1 MGDPRRLSK
10 KYKKP
15 RKLWDKKRILEE
27 SRLRKEFGLKNT
39 REVWIAQAELRK
51 VRREA
56 RKLLALPEE
65 IREKE
70 AKRILS
76 KLERLNILPSTATID
91 DILSLTVRDFL
102 ERRLQ
107 TIVWRK
113 GLAKTPK
120 QARQLIVH
128 GFISVD
134 GRRVLSPGMLIT
146 KAMEDKIA
154 YYKPIQLE
162 AKVVEEE
169 TSTKEEASEE
179 EEVENGSKPDEPV
192 KEGVKA

>member
-15 RKLWDKKRILEE
+15 RKLWDKKRILVE
-27 SRLRKEFGLKNT
+27 SKLKKEYGLKNT

-65 IREKE
+65 VREKE

-76 KLERLNILPSTATID
+76 KLERFNILSSSATID

-113 GLAKTPK
+113 GLSKTPK

-128 GFISVD
+128 GFISVN
-134 GRRVLSPGMLIT
+134 GRRILSPGMLVT
-146 KAMEDKIA
+146 KEMEDKID

-162 AKVVEEE
+162 V
-169 TSTKEEASEE
+169 KEVKNSEE
-179 EEVENGSKPDEPV
+179 NNIKMSNNLPKDEVK
-192 KEGVKA
+192 K

>member
-27 SRLRKEFGLKNT
+27 SKLKREYGLKNT

-70 AKRILS
+70 ARVILS
-76 KLERLNILPSTATID
+76 KLERLNILPGTATID

-146 KAMEDKIA
+146 KEMEDKVA

-162 AKVVEEE
+162 PKVVEEK
-169 TSTKEEASEE
+169 SDNNEEASEQVE
-179 EEVENGSKPDEPV
+179 EAGNEPKAQEEV
-192 KEGVKA
+192 KA